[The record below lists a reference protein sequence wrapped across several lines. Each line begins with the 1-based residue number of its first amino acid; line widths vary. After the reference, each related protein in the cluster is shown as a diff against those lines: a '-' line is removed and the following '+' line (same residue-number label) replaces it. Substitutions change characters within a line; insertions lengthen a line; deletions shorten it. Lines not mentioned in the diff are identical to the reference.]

1 MAILKEKINRSETVW
16 AAGAFDALSA
26 RLIQEAGFD
35 ALLTSG
41 FGVSSSFLGHP
52 DTEYYTMSEN
62 LTVTRNVCNAV
73 SIPVIADIDTGY
85 GNALNAMRTM
95 REFEAAGAS
104 AVILEDQVSP
114 KRCPCTSGR
123 IDIVSQEEAV
133 NKIRAAVSVRQNPDI
148 LIIARTD
155 AVDPDE
161 AMRRGKAY
169 VEAGADIIQP
179 ISKCFNDFEGLQ
191 AMRNAVGVPLSLQ
204 LLGWLEEDLT
214 KAQVEAVAGMA
225 TYPLVALMT
234 ATRAMQENLRVL
246 RNDYSSKNLPHPV
259 TPMPEFNDFIGFP
272 EVDALQKEFL
282 LAEADV
288 A

>member
-1 MAILKEKINRSETVW
+1 MTTLKEKINSSGTVW

-41 FGVSSSFLGHP
+41 FAISSAYLGHP

-85 GNALNAMRTM
+85 GNALNAMRAM
-95 REFEAAGAS
+95 REFEAAGVS

-123 IDIVSQEEAV
+123 IEIISQEEAV
-133 NKIRAAVSVRQNPDI
+133 NKIRAIVSVRQNPDT

-169 VEAGADIIQP
+169 VEAGADIVQP
-179 ISKCFNDFEGLQ
+179 ISRCFSDFEGLQ
-191 AMRNAVGVPLSLQ
+191 AMRKAVGVPLSLQ
-204 LLGWLEEDLT
+204 LLGWLEEDLS
-214 KAQVEAVAGMA
+214 KEQIESVAGLA

-234 ATRAMQENLRVL
+234 VTRAMRENLKAL
-246 RNDYSSKNLPHPV
+246 RNDHSSKNLPRPV
-259 TPMPEFNDFIGFP
+259 VPMPEFNDFIGFP
-272 EVDALQKEFL
+272 EVDALQREFL
-282 LAEADV
+282 IADD
-288 A
+288 AA